1 MSDYQ
6 VLLERYKNLKEE
18 KADVIELKSQIAK
31 LKLIIKKQKK
41 QIIELSILVKVS
53 RRRSMEDIYEKLEQI
68 VKLLEKETKENDEKI
83 SKIEADIEELKRQG
97 WKYNG

>member
-1 MSDYQ
+1 
-6 VLLERYKNLKEE
+6 
-18 KADVIELKSQIAK
+18 
-31 LKLIIKKQKK
+31 
-41 QIIELSILVKVS
+41 
-53 RRRSMEDIYEKLEQI
+53 MEDIYEKLEQI